1 MKKKIFVSIA
11 LLALLAA
18 CDDHYDDQFN
28 IKPDITDVKDIA
40 MTLETADYG
49 TISKLSANQELALS
63 KDPEGKTYVEA
74 LAEVGTNHYFTEEA
88 PAEDYLPAYLKSK
101 YPNADEGS
109 RFVVTY
115 KLFSPSEYM
124 GDFKNLSAY
133 DLTEDDYKTV
143 WGDKVKASFL
153 SPSTVSKIPGL
164 LKAAVNN
171 PAAGD
176 MKVVNYA
183 YSQTEPSI
191 GGGGDGGDEPAPS
204 YTSVADLLKL
214 TSKGEYTSKGE
225 VVAVNAKSFILKDET
240 GLIRVYQGKLV
251 TCSVGDVVEVSGE
264 VELAKQG
271 MNRFSS
277 KSVFKVLERKEAF
290 TYPDPQTMETADLVT
305 YANAAVPAIQYVTY
319 EGTLTKNSNNINIV
333 LDGDNLVQG
342 SITDALLVDDS
353 WINQT
358 VVVTGYLAGVSGSS
372 AKYINTFATSIVVKG
387 TANQVTP
394 IGLIAYSPIG
404 NYTVKGLVTAVHTKG
419 FVMTDGTGDILVYK
433 NALPDE
439 KVGDMVQVVGTT
451 EARNGLIQFTST
463 GLAVT
468 SISEGSTIPNDMVPQ
483 VLSAA
488 ELNAYAA
495 APRFAYVSVEGTLT
509 IEDSEK
515 GYNYYNLA
523 VEGVEKDLS
532 LSYVDDSDVAASL
545 NGKKVVMNGYLLG
558 ANKGGYIQ
566 VMLVSIKEAAAVAGL
581 RSLASTRASSVS
593 PTTSAL
599 YVYDGD
605 NNAWKEYT
613 TEEAKV
619 AVVEP
624 GVYESLGTDMIE
636 EPETVL
642 PTYLKQKYPYAAAE
656 SVVAVIYNE
665 KANTPV
671 VAEYTLGENWIET
684 TSSRLVTTTFT
695 QDAEGISAEASM
707 YVNETFKKDLGSFT
721 IQDVFMDGVSWVW
734 KQDSYGYMK
743 ASAYIKATGNHQ
755 AESWLVSPVM
765 NFKKSKEPEL
775 LFEHACRFRAEN
787 PADHLNVM
795 VSVDYSGDVKTA
807 TWTALTVE
815 NWSDAT
821 DWTFVS
827 NKIDLSA
834 YNGQQVT
841 IAFKYA
847 STNEVAPTWEVKN
860 VVVREK
866 VEGESEGEE
875 GGDAETPAE

>member
-204 YTSVADLLKL
+204 YTNIADAIK
-214 TSKGEYTSKGE
+214 SGVGNYDVKGK
-225 VVAVNAKSFILKDET
+225 VVAANARSFLVQDATGVIMVYLNALPPFSLGDE
-240 GLIRVYQGKLV
+240 V
-251 TCSVGDVVEVSGE
+251 TVSGE
-264 VELAKQG
+264 ISSYKGAPFQFSKDAKVTVVNPASAFAYPTNPEILDG
-271 MNRFSS
+271 AA
-277 KSVFKVLERKEAF
+277 LE
-290 TYPDPQTMETADLVT
+290 
-305 YANAAVPAIQYVTY
+305 AALGSTDIRYVTY
-319 EGTLTKNSNNINIV
+319 EGTLIKIGNYYNVTV
-333 LDGDNLVQG
+333 DGMSENVKG
-342 SITDALLVDDS
+342 SIQYPVFLDPAL
-353 WINQT
+353 INQK
-358 VVVTGYLAGVSGSS
+358 VKITGYLIGQSSTSGFVNTMATSVVLTDGSGTDFTAAGIVSLSPAGTYTVQGVVAGTYTRGFILADATGYAWVYQGESPAVTVAVGDVVTVSG
-372 AKYINTFATSIVVKG
+372 TTS
-387 TANQVTP
+387 
-394 IGLIAYSPIG
+394 
-404 NYTVKGLVTAVHTKG
+404 
-419 FVMTDGTGDILVYK
+419 K
-433 NALPDE
+433 NAGLMQFGVTSTVM
-439 KVGDMVQVVGTT
+439 KVG
-451 EARNGLIQFTST
+451 TST
-463 GLAVT
+463 IIDGLKPF
-468 SISEGSTIPNDMVPQ
+468 EM
-483 VLSAA
+483 SAA
-488 ELNAYAA
+488 DLD
-495 APRFAYVSVEGTLT
+495 AYVAVSNKYVSYVSYQGKLVK
-509 IEDSEK
+509 S
-515 GYNYYNLA
+515 GNYYNIEI
-523 VEGVEKDLS
+523 EGASTAIGSIKFPADDLVS
-532 LSYVDDSDVAASL
+532 GLVDKNVL
-545 NGKKVVMNGYLLG
+545 VKGFLLG
-558 ANKGGYIQ
+558 VSSDKYVNT
-566 VMLVSIKEAAAVAGL
+566 MLVSIEEAAAVAGL

-642 PTYLKQKYPYAAAE
+642 PAYLKQKYPYAAAE